1 MFSLVVT
8 QYQLFFGK
16 ESDISLGYMS
26 VYEKL
31 SDSFVQIIENPNE
44 MELLNVITFTERYV
58 VLLYNRSNYSH
69 T

>member
-8 QYQLFFGK
+8 QYQQFFGK
-16 ESDISLGYMS
+16 ESDIRLEHMF

-44 MELLNVITFTERYV
+44 VELLNVITFTERYV